1 MSLVLIVDDEP
12 VTAEALANMISLL
25 GHETQVALSP
35 RTAIQSMQRKAPNL
49 ILLDLNMPG
58 VDGLEV
64 CRYIKRDPSASAT
77 PVIFITAEDDPT
89 VIEKAK
95 EAGASGY
102 MVKPVDFEALE
113 TVLAQ
118 AIPHPDPHPDSP
130 RPRL

>member
-1 MSLVLIVDDEP
+1 MSYVLVVDDDQQ
-12 VTAEALANMISLL
+12 TAEGLSDMVSLL
-25 GHETQVALSP
+25 GHETEIALSP
-35 RTAIQSMQRKAPNL
+35 RTAIESIQRRTPML

-64 CRYIKRDPSASAT
+64 CRYIKRDPAAGSA

-89 VIEKAK
+89 IIEKAK

-102 MVKPVDFEALE
+102 MVKPVAFEALE

-118 AIPHPDPHPDSP
+118 AIT
-130 RPRL
+130 

>member
-12 VTAEALANMISLL
+12 VTAESLADMISLL
-25 GHETQVALSP
+25 GHKAQVTLSP
-35 RTAIQSMQRKAPNL
+35 RTAIQSIQRKAPNL

-64 CRYIKRDPSASAT
+64 CRYIKRDPAASDI

-113 TVLAQ
+113 TVLSQ
-118 AIPHPDPHPDSP
+118 AIPSSNGPTP
-130 RPRL
+130 